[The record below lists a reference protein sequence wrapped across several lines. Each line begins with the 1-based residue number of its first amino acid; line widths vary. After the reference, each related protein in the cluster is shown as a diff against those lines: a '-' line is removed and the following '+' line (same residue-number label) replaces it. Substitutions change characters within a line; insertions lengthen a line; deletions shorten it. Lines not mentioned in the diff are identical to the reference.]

1 MANLFDGIG
10 ATDDIREIF
19 TKMEE
24 NCPKPSSTSKSL
36 WKLRRKVEISDH
48 NTRPETILEKAVVL
62 LAENGYMPGWYN
74 QCPTAS
80 GIGDSRRN
88 RHKNVDLARWSDSR
102 CRARLVKLKVASDDP
117 PSALRQILEYGAAYV
132 FCRTYQN
139 KLPFYESL
147 KDASHVSLE
156 VVAPRRF
163 YEGWS
168 EADRIDRV
176 RGHLAEFTRSQ
187 IPELSMSLNAFTFP
201 DWFEPRLFENGR
213 DVKEQCGTPILTGVG
228 KKVRDAFDRLE
239 PVWVAS

>member
-24 NCPKPSSTSKSL
+24 NCPKPSSKSKIL
-36 WKLRRKVEISDH
+36 WKLRRAGNVGDGNRS
-48 NTRPETILEKAVVL
+48 PETMLERAVAL
-62 LAENGYMPGWYN
+62 LAENGHMPGWYN

-80 GIGDSRRN
+80 GIGDSHRN
-88 RHKNVDLARWSDSR
+88 RHKKVYLVHWSDSR
-102 CRARLVKLKVASDDP
+102 CHARLVELKVASDDP

-139 KLPFYESL
+139 KLLFDEPL

-168 EADRIDRV
+168 EADRIDRM

-213 DVKEQCGTPILTGVG
+213 DVKEQCGTPTLTGTG
-228 KKVRDAFDRLE
+228 KAVRDAFDRLE
-239 PVWVAS
+239 PVWAAS